1 MRRLMERLRRERGA
15 SAVLIVIL
23 LVPLF
28 GMAAIG
34 VDTGMLY
41 YERAQLQNAADSAAL
56 AVATKCSVSRCPSS
70 GNTTIASNFANGN
83 AKDATVA
90 IDDQVIDRSARTV
103 RIDVSTLNGDGTTT
117 PYHPF
122 AAVIG
127 VTDDSPVTATAT
139 AQWAAGDITL
149 PLAITTCEFDITAAG
164 DGRLHWIT
172 YDRNKECK
180 GDPAEPPAKGSFGW
194 LDLMLDDDG
203 NPVGCIADIDADG
216 SVGSD
221 PGNPGIPNIPVC
233 HAAFTE
239 SLSGGTVYIPLADYK
254 IGDRPGGKAI
264 WHIKE
269 YAKVTLYSWA
279 FSGTPNL
286 PQVWDET
293 RRDVNNLNCTGSC
306 RGVLVEFQGYVP
318 VGSVP
323 GTDISTTVSLIE

>member
-1 MRRLMERLRRERGA
+1 MQQLRNDRGA
-15 SAVLIVIL
+15 SAVLTVIL
-23 LVPLF
+23 LVPIF

-34 VDTGMLY
+34 VDVGMLY

-70 GNTTIASNFANGN
+70 GNTAIASSFANGN
-83 AKDATVA
+83 AKDASVA
-90 IDDQVIDRSARTV
+90 IDAQEIDPAARTV
-103 RIDVSTLNGDGTTT
+103 RIDVSTLNVDGTTA

-127 VTDDSPVTATAT
+127 VSDNDPVTATAT

-164 DGRLHWIT
+164 DGLLHWIT
-172 YDRNKECK
+172 YDTNKECK
-180 GDPAEPPAKGSFGW
+180 GNPAEPAAVGSFGW
-194 LDLMLDDDG
+194 LELMEDADG
-203 NPVGCIADIDADG
+203 NPVGCVADIASDG
-216 SVGSD
+216 SAESD

-239 SLSGGTVYIPLADYK
+239 SLSGRTIYIPLADYK
-254 IGDRPGGKAI
+254 IGDQPGGKAV

-269 YAKVTLYSWA
+269 FAKATLHSWA
-279 FSGTPNL
+279 FSGGSNL
-286 PQVWDET
+286 PQVFDRT
-293 RRDVNNLNCTGSC
+293 RRDIDNLNCTGSC
-306 RGVLVEFQGYVP
+306 RGVLVEFQEYVP

-323 GTDISTTVSLIE
+323 GTDVSTTVSLIN